1 MFKGMAS
8 RLAAV
13 APPITATSQARLKV
27 NDVQGRG
34 VQCPAGAPAIF
45 TTSQARRAPG
55 LRCNVQAR
63 AADPRHEPGP
73 LESERCSRHGVQRGR
88 CAADHRHKPG
98 APRARMN
105 DATSRRRCAAD
116 LHHEPG
122 PPRARTRV
130 QRPGR
135 APPIFKK

>member
-1 MFKGMAS
+1 MMFKAMAS

-34 VQCPAGAPAIF
+34 VQLAAVAPPITATSQARLKVNDVQGRGFQLAAVAPAIF

-55 LRCNVQAR
+55 LRCNVQ
-63 AADPRHEPGP
+63 DG
-73 LESERCSRHGVQRGR
+73 
-88 CAADHRHKPG
+88 AADHRHEP
-98 APRARMN
+98 ASPVQYR
-105 DATSRRRCAAD
+105 AAD

-122 PPRARTRV
+122 APRARIKMQRPGPRRRSPPRAR
-130 QRPGR
+130 P
-135 APPIFKK
+135 A

>member
-1 MFKGMAS
+1 MNDVQG
-8 RLAAV
+8 RGVQLAAV

-34 VQCPAGAPAIF
+34 VQLAAVAPPITATSQARLKVNDVQGRGVQLAAVAPAIF

-73 LESERCSRHGVQRGR
+73 
-88 CAADHRHKPG
+88 
-98 APRARMN
+98 
-105 DATSRRRCAAD
+105 
-116 LHHEPG
+116 
-122 PPRARTRV
+122 PRARTKV

-135 APPIFKK
+135 RRRFSKSE